1 MYHDRR
7 VAVVVP
13 AYREAERIAATVRR
27 VPPWVDHVLVVDD
40 GSDDGTDRLA
50 RDAGDG
56 RLVVLRHARNRG
68 VGAALATG
76 YRAAR
81 RLGADVVAVMAGDG
95 QMHPDDLPALV
106 GPVALGRYDYVKGNR
121 LRHPRAGDMPPLR
134 RAGTALLGRL
144 TARAVGVPGL
154 GDSQCG
160 YTALA
165 GELIDRLP
173 LERLYPRYG
182 YPNDLLSLVALAGG
196 RIGEADVRPV
206 YAGERSGLRPRH
218 ALVMLGLIARA
229 GLRRRRAAPPSR
241 QAALA
246 RPHDP

>member
-1 MYHDRR
+1 MYHGRS

-13 AYREAERIAATVRR
+13 AYRESERIAETLRR
-27 VPPWVDHVLVVDD
+27 VPAWVDRVVVVDD
-40 GSDDGTDRLA
+40 GSDDDTGERARRAGDERLA
-50 RDAGDG
+50 
-56 RLVVLRHARNRG
+56 LVRHVRNRG
-68 VGAALATG
+68 VGAALTTG
-76 YRAAR
+76 YREAR
-81 RLGADVVAVMAGDG
+81 RLGADVVVVMAGDG

-106 GPVALGRYDYVKGNR
+106 DPVARGLYEYVKGNR

-196 RIGEADVRPV
+196 RIGEASVRPV

-229 GLRRRRAAPPSR
+229 GLRRRRARP
-241 QAALA
+241 AASSA
-246 RPHDP
+246 ETTG